1 MSVWQF
7 SNPNRF
13 MSWST
18 KIRPVF
24 GILSIISLLIG
35 LVWGLWFTPDD
46 YKQGSAVKILFVH
59 VPSAFL
65 AINIYFMMFVASLV
79 WLVRRHH
86 VSALAAKAAAP
97 IGVAMTI
104 IALITGAVW
113 GEPMWGTPWVWDPR
127 LTSFAVML
135 MFYVGYIALWNA
147 LENNDKA
154 ADLTSILCIT
164 GSIFAVLSRY
174 AVLFWDQG
182 LHQGSSLSLDKEEHI
197 SNEFYFPLLISI
209 AGFVMLFLVL
219 LLIRTQTEIRK
230 RRIYALTK
238 LKEND

>member
-18 KIRPVF
+18 KIIPVF

-113 GEPMWGTPWVWDPR
+113 GKPMWGTPWVWDPR

>member
-1 MSVWQF
+1 
-7 SNPNRF
+7 

-18 KIRPVF
+18 KIIPVF

>member
-18 KIRPVF
+18 KIIPVF